1 MHAVADPSAL
11 QARLHRWSALWP
23 GLALAAAVAATAI
36 LAARLPALQALG
48 MGALTLAIVFG
59 IALGNSVFPRIA
71 ARSGAGVDFA
81 KGMLLRT
88 GIVLY
93 GFRVTFQ
100 DIAGVGVEG
109 VLIAMVM
116 VGRSEE
122 HTSELQSLMRI
133 SYAVFCLKKKT
144 NRNHTL

>member
-1 MHAVADPSAL
+1 
-11 QARLHRWSALWP
+11 
-23 GLALAAAVAATAI
+23 
-36 LAARLPALQALG
+36 

-116 VGRSEE
+116 VGSVFGLAVLLGTRVFKLDRETAMLIGAGSRSEE

-133 SYAVFCLKKKT
+133 SYAVFCLTK
-144 NRNHTL
+144 NNLFYFFIISFLLSLL

>member
-11 QARLHRWSALWP
+11 QARLQRWSTLWP

-71 ARSGAGVDFA
+71 ARRGAGVDFS

-88 GIVLY
+88 GLVLS
-93 GFRVTFQ
+93 GIRGPFQ
-100 DIAGVGVEG
+100 ALAGVRVEG
-109 VLIAMVM
+109 VLVARAEV
-116 VGRSEE
+116 
-122 HTSELQSLMRI
+122 L
-133 SYAVFCLKKKT
+133 AVWKE
-144 NRNHTL
+144 

>member
-1 MHAVADPSAL
+1 MDFLIICMGFIWRPGLASAHLHCPHATMHAVADPSAL

-71 ARSGAGVDFA
+71 ADRKSTR
-81 KGMLLRT
+81 LN
-88 GIVLY
+88 
-93 GFRVTFQ
+93 
-100 DIAGVGVEG
+100 
-109 VLIAMVM
+109 
-116 VGRSEE
+116 SS
-122 HTSELQSLMRI
+122 H
-133 SYAVFCLKKKT
+133 
-144 NRNHTL
+144 